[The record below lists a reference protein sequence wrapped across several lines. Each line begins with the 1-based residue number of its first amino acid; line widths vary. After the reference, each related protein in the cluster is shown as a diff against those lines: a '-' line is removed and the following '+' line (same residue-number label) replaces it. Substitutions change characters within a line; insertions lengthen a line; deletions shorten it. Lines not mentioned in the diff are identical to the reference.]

1 MVVWVGSLVKPSLP
15 KHELWSRSSSNDEKN
30 GDEKLPEGSS
40 VMCRKSAGKAQACLD
55 PAEVV
60 YLDRLLSNL
69 LDSWQIDVENKD
81 EFVVNLP
88 YDGGKEDPV
97 DLNRQ
102 DEGEVEEQSGGI
114 PQ

>member
-1 MVVWVGSLVKPSLP
+1 
-15 KHELWSRSSSNDEKN
+15 
-30 GDEKLPEGSS
+30 
-40 VMCRKSAGKAQACLD
+40 MCRKSAGKAQACLD

-60 YLDRLLSNL
+60 YLDSLLSNL
-69 LDSWQIDVENKD
+69 LDSWQLDVENKD

-97 DLNRQ
+97 NLNGQ

>member
-1 MVVWVGSLVKPSLP
+1 M
-15 KHELWSRSSSNDEKN
+15 
-30 GDEKLPEGSS
+30 
-40 VMCRKSAGKAQACLD
+40 MCRKSAGKAQACLD

-60 YLDRLLSNL
+60 NLDRLLSKL
-69 LDSWQIDVENKD
+69 LDSWQLDMENKD
-81 EFVVNLP
+81 EVIVNLP

>member
-1 MVVWVGSLVKPSLP
+1 MVVWVGSLVKPS
-15 KHELWSRSSSNDEKN
+15 
-30 GDEKLPEGSS
+30 LPEGSS

-60 YLDRLLSNL
+60 Y
-69 LDSWQIDVENKD
+69 
-81 EFVVNLP
+81 LP